1 MQCEVEFDSSQ
12 QSSFEELR
20 EAMGTQKYW
29 LRFFVRPC
37 CPAPGMTEARARIE
51 HLKSDIDAREDMT
64 PEQRD
69 ELKALADERLEWYGT
84 LNVRHGK

>member
-1 MQCEVEFDSSQ
+1 MECEVEFDTKQ
-12 QSSFEELR
+12 QSSFEELK

-37 CPAPGMTEARARIE
+37 CPAPGMKEAATRIE
-51 HLKSDIDAREDMT
+51 HLKRDIDARDDMT
-64 PEQRD
+64 PEKRA

>member
-1 MQCEVEFDSSQ
+1 MQCEVEFDTKQ
-12 QSSFEELR
+12 QSSFEELK

-37 CPAPGMTEARARIE
+37 CPAPGMKEAATRIE
-51 HLKSDIDAREDMT
+51 HLKRDI
-64 PEQRD
+64 EQRA